1 MPEPFYWRNARDSL
15 ITPVAVQLFQ
25 ILAKHEGEDFDAAK
39 AAIDAE
45 YATIRGH
52 ESERHGGKIQTAI
65 SVYREGGWVDLS
77 PDENGKQIIR
87 ITPAGR
93 QALVLLGKL
102 PDFLRAVPYFIID
115 LLTRYQLNNPARPDS
130 RDPEYDTQLR
140 ESDIFPYWTLFRVM
154 RACENSVTSDELKRF
169 VFQIKRKEDIPGV
182 IEKIKEYRRD
192 KESGLS
198 QTELDHKYPEPL
210 EGAVAE
216 PKYLMGRLGT
226 QVGAEPPVVRKEG
239 QDRWILDDAYLSF
252 IDEVIKNEE
261 TFRDYLD
268 ERSWMQ
274 RFGRPVEILEL
285 DDEPEFGEVPEEDLT
300 LEDNDPVWLRAKALL
315 DAGSLMVILT
325 GPPGT
330 SKTWYARRIAHRV
343 AGSSRRVRQL
353 QFHPSF
359 SYDDF
364 VEGYVPVSPRA
375 GFSNGA
381 LFQIIPKIFTSFCE
395 RAQQDLGEKF
405 VLVIDEINRGD
416 ISRIFGELLTY
427 LEPDYR
433 GRPFILTYSGRR
445 ATIPPNVVVIG
456 TMNPYDRS
464 ITELDD
470 ALDRRFDRI
479 ALNPD
484 VNILRSLLMSA
495 KAEGPLIEKII
506 LFFKKANESAPHGLG
521 HAFFKGMRSE
531 GDLIRLWNHNLRFVF
546 EKMFRF
552 DMDKYQ
558 DIRTAFAEM
567 LSDASALS

>member
-25 ILAKHEGEDFDAAK
+25 IVASHEGEDFDSAK
-39 AAIDAE
+39 TAIDDA

-65 SVYREGGWVDLS
+65 NVYREAGWVDLS

-87 ITPAGR
+87 ITPAGH
-93 QALVLLGKL
+93 QALLLLGKL
-102 PDFLRAVPYFIID
+102 PDFLKAVPYFIVE
-115 LLTRYQLNNPARPDS
+115 LLSRFQLNNPARPDS
-130 RDPEYDTQLR
+130 RDPEYDSQLR

-154 RACENSVTSDELKRF
+154 RACENSVTSDELRRF

-198 QTELDHKYPEPL
+198 QSDLDHKYPEPL

-226 QVGAEPPVVRKEG
+226 QVGKEPPVVRKEG
-239 QDRWILDDAYLSF
+239 QDRWILNDAYLPF
-252 IDEVIKNEE
+252 VDEVIKNEE
-261 TFRDYLD
+261 TSRDYID

-274 RFGRPVEILEL
+274 RFGRPVEIL
-285 DDEPEFGEVPEEDLT
+285 DPGDESESGEIPEEDLT
-300 LEDNDPVWLRAKALL
+300 LDDNDPIWLQAKALM

-343 AGSSRRVRQL
+343 AGSSRRVRLL

-375 GFSNGA
+375 GFSSGA
-381 LFQIIPKIFTSFCE
+381 LFQIVDKIFTKFCD
-395 RAQQDLGEKF
+395 RAQEDPNEKF
-405 VLVIDEINRGD
+405 ALVIDEINRGD

-427 LEPDYR
+427 LEPEYR
-433 GRPFILTYSGRR
+433 GKPFILAYSGRR
-445 ATIPPNVVVIG
+445 VTIPANVVVIG

-484 VNILRSLLMSA
+484 VNILRSLLESV
-495 KAEGPLIEKII
+495 KAEGALIEKVIH
-506 LFFKKANESAPHGLG
+506 FFQRANESAPHGFG
-521 HAFFKGMRSE
+521 HAFFKGIRSE

-558 DIRTAFAEM
+558 DIKTAFATM
-567 LSDASALS
+567 LSDASVLS